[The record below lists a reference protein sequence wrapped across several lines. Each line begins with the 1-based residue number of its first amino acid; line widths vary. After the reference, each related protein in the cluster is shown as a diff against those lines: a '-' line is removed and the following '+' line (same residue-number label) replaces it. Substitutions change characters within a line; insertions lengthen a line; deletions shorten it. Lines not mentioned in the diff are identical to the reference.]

1 MPKGGASCFV
11 FLTALEVL
19 KACENEDNDTAM
31 AFSLDFALLYQYARE
46 KVWKINV
53 GSCSIGLVKLIN
65 FFNAPMA

>member
-1 MPKGGASCFV
+1 MPNGGASCFV

-31 AFSLDFALLYQYARE
+31 AFSLHFALLYQYARE

-53 GSCSIGLVKLIN
+53 GSCLYSVG
-65 FFNAPMA
+65 